1 MYNKSDATP
10 VLETHSRR
18 ANKFR
23 HVENDTHVRS
33 LGMEMSL
40 YQAPLA
46 LQCPGKMIQFSVMLE
61 YTNTNTVHL
70 VRASEVC

>member
-46 LQCPGKMIQFSVMLE
+46 LQCPGKMIQF
-61 YTNTNTVHL
+61 
-70 VRASEVC
+70 